1 MGQLRY
7 GQYGESHFLTRERE
21 RELAV
26 VWRNYR
32 WLDSDCTHEWSQ
44 IGVSRAPEHVRRGKS
59 LNNNYRRASALSNYR
74 AIPLLARVH
83 RRHMSC
89 WLSAPSVHTP
99 RHITHSFTC
108 AHRRH
113 VTWRCHVTCFPRA
126 VYISNQ
132 RCTSAARWPTSGPP
146 CGVVLS
152 RVLASE
158 AAVADAL
165 DARRV
170 SMMSTYETLVWHVT
184 RRNWFKS
191 ALSEVTVIQS
201 M

>member
-1 MGQLRY
+1 ME
-7 GQYGESHFLTRERE
+7 QYYAMASHISWPERERERERE

-89 WLSAPSVHTP
+89 WLCSICPQPPAHHSYFHLRAPAS
-99 RHITHSFTC
+99 RDLFS
-108 AHRRH
+108 
-113 VTWRCHVTCFPRA
+113 RA
-126 VYISNQ
+126 SYISNQ

-146 CGVVLS
+146 CGVVSS